1 VPTDDEFRRVAEDV
15 RALVRS
21 LVRDVRSGVD
31 EARREANRS
40 SQAIGDEMRKAARQS
55 RQNLRAAR
63 GSHSHPHHRHGW
75 DATPPGS
82 GVGSGIGSGPGSG
95 VGVAEPPRPVRPP
108 RPPRPA
114 KTLGPLRHRHDS
126 STVLGLVALI
136 LGLSWLA
143 AATHLLAVP
152 WKAAVAVALMVL
164 GAAMV
169 VTARTDWALSRRAWP
184 MLLGVLLVAILALGT
199 ASISWPS
206 VGSHDWS
213 WTSWSAVP
221 ATVNGGVGTTTV
233 DLRPLPSLQSPV
245 RLEVDRNIGMLRV
258 FLPRGVAVAIDE
270 SAGIGSVIYNGRRLS
285 SGVGQ
290 HVQQVLNPSVTGPL
304 LTLVV
309 HGAVGT
315 VRIEQAAA

>member
-1 VPTDDEFRRVAEDV
+1 MAEDV

-63 GSHSHPHHRHGW
+63 GPYSQPHHRHRW
-75 DATPPGS
+75 DATPPGA
-82 GVGSGIGSGPGSG
+82 GAGSGPPSGPGSSVG
-95 VGVAEPPRPVRPP
+95 VGVAAPPRPVRPP

-143 AATHLLAVP
+143 AATHFFAVP

-184 MLLGVLLVAILALGT
+184 MLLGALLVAILALGT

-206 VGSHDWS
+206 VGSHDLS

-233 DLRPLPSLQSPV
+233 DLRPLPSLLSPL
-245 RLEVDRNIGMLRV
+245 RLEVDRNIGLLHV
-258 FLPRGVAVAIDE
+258 FLPRSVAVAIDE

-290 HVQQVLNPSVTGPL
+290 HVQQVLNPSVAGPL

-309 HGAVGT
+309 HNTVGT